1 MQFQS
6 DILDIEI
13 IRPKINETTALGAA
27 FISGLAIG
35 FYKNIEEIEQL
46 IQKDKHFYP
55 MMDKKIRNDLY
66 SNWQK
71 AIKATRTF
79 K

>member
-27 FISGLAIG
+27 FISGLATG
-35 FYKNIEEIEQL
+35 FYKNIKEIEDL
-46 IQKDKHFYP
+46 IQKDKHFHP
-55 MMDKKIRNDLY
+55 SMDENVRSNLY
-66 SNWQK
+66 NNWQK